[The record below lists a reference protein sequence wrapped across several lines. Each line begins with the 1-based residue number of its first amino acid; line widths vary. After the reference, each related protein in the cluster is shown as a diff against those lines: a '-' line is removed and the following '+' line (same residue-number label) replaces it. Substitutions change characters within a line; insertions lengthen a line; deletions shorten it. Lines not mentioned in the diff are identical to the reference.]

1 MQQVENI
8 STLDRLI
15 ATKQIAEMAG
25 NDLIVQ
31 NLDIAINDL
40 NELKVCFFKTAIFIP
55 RGVEKNTF
63 SNTMKKVMESTFTCK
78 EEKSNATS

>member
-1 MQQVENI
+1 MQVETV

-15 ATKQIAEMAG
+15 ATKQIAEMEG

-31 NLDIAINDL
+31 NLDIAIHEIQ
-40 NELKVCFFKTAIFIP
+40 ELKVSFLKTAIFIP

-78 EEKSNATS
+78 EEKSNVDS